1 MIFTPSEWIEMAEA
15 TAELS
20 NLQYRGFGLLSSVLD
35 SIEDIEDVCP
45 GIRYRCHICGI
56 PWGH

>member
-1 MIFTPSEWIEMAEA
+1 MVFTPSEWIAMAEA

-20 NLQYRGFGLLSSVLD
+20 NLQYRAFGSLDRVLD
-35 SIEDIEDVCP
+35 GIEFIEDVLP
-45 GIRYRCHICGI
+45 GLHYRCHICGL

>member
-1 MIFTPSEWIEMAEA
+1 MIFTPEEWVEMATA

-20 NLQYRGFGLLSSVLD
+20 NLQYRAFGSLGRVLD
-35 SIEDIEDVCP
+35 SFEAIEDVCP
-45 GIRYRCHICGI
+45 GIQYRCHICGI